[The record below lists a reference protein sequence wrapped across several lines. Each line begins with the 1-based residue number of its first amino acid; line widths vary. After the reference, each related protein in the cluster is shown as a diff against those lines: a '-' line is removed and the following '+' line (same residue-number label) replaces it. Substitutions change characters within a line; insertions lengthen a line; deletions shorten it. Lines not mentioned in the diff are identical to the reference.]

1 MEAARDCIGEL
12 SSLPGA
18 RSDPTSTDWRGPR
31 GGPCPKSKL
40 TGRAGSGVVAGARG
54 SSIEELR
61 EPEELMPG
69 VCAAESGGVSVIGVL
84 PLEVGMAEP

>member
-1 MEAARDCIGEL
+1 MEVGRDCAGEF

-18 RSDPTSTDWRGPR
+18 RSEPASMDARGPR

-54 SSIEELR
+54 SSVEDAL
-61 EPEELMPG
+61 EPRELMPG
-69 VCAAESGGVSVIGVL
+69 VTVADSWGVIVFGVF